1 MSETAAVTIVTGA
14 GSGIGRAVA
23 TRLDA
28 DGHRLALVGRREAA
42 LRGTAGKVGEAL
54 VVPADLADPDAAPH
68 VVEQVVQRW
77 GRVDAIVNNA
87 GVADPAPIEETT
99 TERLR
104 RVFEI
109 NVHGPARL
117 ITAVWPWFVTQRA
130 GCVVNI
136 TSMAVVDPFPGLAV
150 YAASKAA
157 LDSLTRSI
165 HNEGADH
172 GIRAYSVAPGAVET
186 EMLRTIV
193 TEEQLPTEQTLA
205 PAQIAEVVADCIA
218 GTCAEPSG
226 SSLLVPSS

>member
-1 MSETAAVTIVTGA
+1 MRFHMPFNRDDIVRAARSMISDFGD
-14 GSGIGRAVA
+14 RAAMEARMLA
-23 TRLDA
+23 TRS
-28 DGHRLALVGRREAA
+28 E
-42 LRGTAGKVGEAL
+42 
-54 VVPADLADPDAAPH
+54 
-68 VVEQVVQRW
+68 
-77 GRVDAIVNNA
+77 
-87 GVADPAPIEETT
+87 
-99 TERLR
+99 
-104 RVFEI
+104 
-109 NVHGPARL
+109 
-117 ITAVWPWFVTQRA
+117 RA